1 MFTGI
6 VAGLAQIQAIEKK
19 DGLSTLMVKFPE
31 GALKS
36 VQKGASIALNG
47 CCLTVTQFD
56 ESSAT
61 AYFDVMIESLRRTN
75 LGEFKTGDHVNYE
88 RAAKFGDEVG
98 GHFMSGHIS
107 GTVTLLDRK
116 QTDTNC
122 ELVFSLD
129 KEMSKYLLPK
139 GYVGLNGCSLTIGP
153 AVTDRFSVFLIPETL
168 AVTVFGDMATG
179 VKVNLEIDTQTQAI
193 VDTVES
199 YMKSR
204 EI

>member
-6 VAGLAQIQAIEKK
+6 VAGLAQIKAIEKK
-19 DGLSTLMVKFPE
+19 EDLSTLVVKFPQ
-31 GALKS
+31 GALKGL
-36 VQKGASIALNG
+36 QKGASIALNG

-56 ESSAT
+56 ELSAT

-75 LGEFKTGDHVNYE
+75 LGEIKTRDHVNYE

-107 GTVTLLDRK
+107 GTVVLLERK
-116 QTDTNC
+116 QTETNC
-122 ELVFSLD
+122 ELIFSL
-129 KEMSKYLLPK
+129 ENGMSKYLLPK

-168 AVTVFGDMATG
+168 SVTVFGDITTG
-179 VKVNLEIDTQTQAI
+179 TKVNLEIDTQTQAI
-193 VDTVES
+193 VDTVEN
-199 YMKSR
+199 YMKAR